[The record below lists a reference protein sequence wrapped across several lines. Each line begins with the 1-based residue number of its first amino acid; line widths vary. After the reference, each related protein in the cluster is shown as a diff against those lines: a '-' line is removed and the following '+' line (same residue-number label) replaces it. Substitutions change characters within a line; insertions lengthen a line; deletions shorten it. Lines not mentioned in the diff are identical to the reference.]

1 MPQSPRAVLF
11 IDGNNWYHSLRAVG
25 VDSGRLD
32 YRRVAEKLL
41 LASRRLAGIR
51 YYVGEISGDLARM
64 RKQQKLFAGLR
75 LQGVHVS
82 LGRIEKIEIPPKRNP
97 LVADLQQILA
107 RPGAR
112 MPEEI
117 RRELAHICRKR
128 IPTYTEKQVDVRIAV
143 DLVSMAQRDEYDAA
157 YLLSADGDFVPAVN
171 EVKRL
176 GKRIFAVSASPG
188 QRLKSA
194 ADAFIRLDRDWFAG
208 CYR

>member
-1 MPQSPRAVLF
+1 LF

-25 VDSGRLD
+25 VDSGRLN

-41 LASRRLAGIR
+41 LASRQLAGIR

-64 RKQQKLFAGLR
+64 RKQQKMFAGLR

-97 LVADLQQILA
+97 LVADLQRILS
-107 RPGAR
+107 RSGAR
-112 MPEEI
+112 MPEDV

-171 EVKRL
+171 EVKLL

-188 QRLKSA
+188 QRLKDA
-194 ADAFIRLDRDWFAG
+194 ADSFIRLDRDWFAG

>member
-1 MPQSPRAVLF
+1 MPQSPRAILF
-11 IDGNNWYHSLRAVG
+11 VDGNNWYHSLRSVG

-41 LASRRLAGIR
+41 LANRKLAGIR

-64 RKQQKLFAGLR
+64 RRQQKLFAGLR

-82 LGRIEKIEIPPKRNP
+82 LGRIEKIEIPPARNP
-97 LVADLQQILA
+97 LVADLEQVLA
-107 RPGAR
+107 QADAR
-112 MPEEI
+112 LPEKI
-117 RRELAHICRKR
+117 RRELTRLCRKR
-128 IPTYTEKQVDVRIAV
+128 IPTFVEKQVDVRIAV
-143 DLVSMAQRDEYDAA
+143 DLVGMAQRDEYDVA

-171 EVKRL
+171 EVKRQ

-188 QRLKSA
+188 HRLKSA
-194 ADAFIRLDRDWFAG
+194 ADSFIRLDRDWFAG